1 MEYLNQIGAAA
12 KKAAKTIRKLRT
24 DERNQIIL
32 KTAEALRES
41 AEEIMA
47 ANRTDVANARKSGMT
62 EAMVDRLALSEKT
75 IAGIAEGLE
84 KVAALDDP
92 LGDFVQMKT
101 LPNGLAV
108 GQKRVA
114 IGVIAMIYESRP
126 NVTADAFG
134 LCIKAGSCVI
144 LRGGSEAIHS
154 NMALVKVFRDVLQK
168 LAVPEAA
175 VTLIEDTSR
184 ETATA
189 LMRLNEYIDLLIP
202 RGGAGLIK
210 SVVQNSTVPVI
221 ETGTG
226 NCHIYIDE
234 WADQEKAIPI
244 VVNAK
249 TQRPGVCNACE
260 TVLIHE
266 AIAEEILP
274 PLCDALRKSQVE
286 LRGDV
291 RTCTV
296 VREVTP
302 AVEADWE
309 TEYGDLILAVKIVRS
324 IEEAMA
330 HIDKYSSGHSES
342 IITESYTNGQMF
354 LNEVDSA
361 AVYVNAST
369 RFTDGF
375 EFGLGAEIGISTQ
388 KLHARGPMGL
398 REMTTTKYIIYG
410 SGQIRA

>member
-1 MEYLNQIGAAA
+1 MEYLIKLGQAAQRA
-12 KKAAKTIRKLRT
+12 SRTIRKLPAHT
-24 DERNQIIL
+24 RNQIL
-32 KTAEALRES
+32 LDAAKALREK
-41 AEEIMA
+41 AGELLA
-47 ANRTDVANARKSGMT
+47 ANQADVSSARSAGMS
-62 EAMVDRLALSEKT
+62 EAMLDRLALTEKT
-75 IAGIAEGLE
+75 IAGIAQGLE
-84 KVAALDDP
+84 QVAALSDP
-92 LGDFVQMKT
+92 LGEFVQMKT
-101 LPNGLAV
+101 LPNGLVV

-114 IGVIAMIYESRP
+114 MGVIAMIYESRP

-154 NMALVKVFRDVLQK
+154 NMALVKVFREVLQA
-168 LAVPEAA
+168 LGMPQAA
-175 VTLIEDTSR
+175 VSLVEDTAR
-184 ETATA
+184 ETAAA
-189 LMRLNEYIDLLIP
+189 LMRLNEYVDVLIP

-244 VVNAK
+244 VINAK
-249 TQRPGVCNACE
+249 AQRPGVCNACE

-274 PLCDALRKSQVE
+274 PLAEALRQHQVQ

-291 RTCTV
+291 RTCTIIRDAV
-296 VREVTP
+296 P
-302 AVEADWE
+302 AVQADWE
-309 TEYGDLILAVKIVRS
+309 TEYGDYILAVRVVRD
-324 IEEAMA
+324 IREAIA
-330 HIDKYSSGHSES
+330 HIDQYSTGHSES
-342 IITESYTNGQMF
+342 IITEDYTNSQMF

-398 REMTTTKYIIYG
+398 KEMTTTKYIIYG
-410 SGQIRA
+410 SGQIRN